1 MRAWART
8 TPAGSCTRPC
18 WSRPARAT
26 GRRGGSGSVP
36 PVRSSPR
43 TRPPPVPK
51 RRHSMRPS
59 GPRPAPPPTC
69 RAAASQ
75 GLGRCAHR
83 AGFGSRRTR
92 TRPPRC
98 RARTRSSP
106 RAGSAPAGCSSVR
119 ISTAPGRSSTTRGCS
134 TSAASSPPP
143 TWCWPGSSAAANPA
157 SRSPCTPVPSRS
169 AGGSTCPATRRANT
183 PPSRRRSAGKRS
195 FSATGS
201 APASTPSTKATAQPG
216 SPTTSGLPLSPRA
229 GGI

>member
-1 MRAWART
+1 MHTWART

-26 GRRGGSGSVP
+26 GRRGGSGSAP
-36 PVRSSPR
+36 LVRSSPR
-43 TRPPPVPK
+43 TRPPHGPK
-51 RRHSMRPS
+51 RRHGTRPS

-75 GLGRCAHR
+75 GRRRCARR
-83 AGFGSRRTR
+83 AGSVSRRTR
-92 TRPPRC
+92 TPPPRC

-106 RAGSAPAGCSSVR
+106 RAGSAPAACSSVR

-143 TWCWPGSSAAANPA
+143 TSSWPGSSAAANPA
-157 SRSPCTPVPSRS
+157 SRSRSIRGRSRS
-169 AGGSTCPATRRANT
+169 AGACTSPATRRANT
-183 PPSRRRSAGKRS
+183 PPSRRRSAGRRS

-201 APASTPSTKATAQPG
+201 APASTRSTRATAQPG
-216 SPTTSGLPLSPRA
+216 SPTTNGPPPSPHA